1 MGRAGGW
8 QSDLATPSQAA
19 LASFRKVQGD
29 DDDDDDDDDDADVLM
44 LLWEGYGAGVFAG
57 WLLGRSLSEAI

>member
-1 MGRAGGW
+1 MMMMMMN
-8 QSDLATPSQAA
+8 
-19 LASFRKVQGD
+19 D
-29 DDDDDDDDDDADVLM
+29 DDDDDDVLM